1 MEKIKIN
8 GNFISDAKAIEIGFK
23 KDSYSYLV
31 DAYIETEEKLS
42 VIRNC
47 KAIKSSGENET
58 VYFKE
63 ENSGIILFTASENP
77 KLTIKKKTT

>member
-31 DAYIETEEKLS
+31 DAYIETEEKVS
-42 VIRNC
+42 VIKNC
-47 KAIKSSGENET
+47 KAIVSSGENET
-58 VYFKE
+58 IYFKE
-63 ENSGIILFTASENP
+63 ENSGIIMFTASENP
-77 KLTIKKKTT
+77 KMTIKKTT